1 MENPGFT
8 GPLSEVALRT
18 MLQGTICSLFDGKRY
33 GPWSKPLLV
42 DEFGD
47 YTNHVWGES
56 QSMRGFTPL
65 LTNRDSF
72 FKGRTHLI
80 LNNAHVM
87 SYGLFSHERGW
98 FSVQSLKVHLAGG
111 IPFHSANLSISV
123 PQKNL
128 FWPRCIW
135 CTVRTGQYD
144 NIIPYVYILLY
155 TTDLL
160 YVFVCALISETE
172 PTDVW
177 SSLQ

>member
-1 MENPGFT
+1 MQNPGFT

-18 MLQGTICSLFDGKRY
+18 MLQGAICSLFDGKRY

-72 FKGRTHLI
+72 FKEGHIWFWTTL
-80 LNNAHVM
+80 M

-98 FSVQSLKVHLAGG
+98 FSVQSLKVHLEWEESHSIQRIWAYQ
-111 IPFHSANLSISV
+111 FHKKHVLTTLHMV
-123 PQKNL
+123 Y
-128 FWPRCIW
+128 
-135 CTVRTGQYD
+135 CTFSGQYD

-160 YVFVCALISETE
+160 YVFVCAFISETE
-172 PTDVW
+172 
-177 SSLQ
+177 QNGCMK